1 VLASLSEQVARDG
14 EGARKLVEI
23 VVEGAVSRVSARRI
37 AMSIANSPLVKTA
50 IAGEDANWGRVVMAV
65 GKAGEPA
72 DRDKLS
78 IWFGGIRVAHKGA
91 RDPGY
96 DEATV
101 SAAMKKPEIS
111 LKVALGLGKGRDR
124 VLTCDLTKEYVAING
139 DYRS

>member
-1 VLASLSEQVARDG
+1 
-14 EGARKLVEI
+14 
-23 VVEGAVSRVSARRI
+23 
-37 AMSIANSPLVKTA
+37 
-50 IAGEDANWGRVVMAV
+50 VMAV

-72 DRDKLS
+72 NRDKLS
-78 IWFGGIRVAHKGA
+78 IWFGGIRVAHKGE

-96 DEATV
+96 DEAKV

-111 LKVALGLGKGRDR
+111 LKVAIGLGKGRDR

>member
-1 VLASLSEQVARDG
+1 
-14 EGARKLVEI
+14 
-23 VVEGAVSRVSARRI
+23 
-37 AMSIANSPLVKTA
+37 MSIANSPLVKTA

-78 IWFGGIRVAHKGA
+78 IWFGGIRVAHRGA
-91 RDPGY
+91 RDPSY

>member
-1 VLASLSEQVARDG
+1 MSKR
-14 EGARKLVEI
+14 
-23 VVEGAVSRVSARRI
+23 SARRI

-72 DRDKLS
+72 DRDRLS
-78 IWFGGIRVAHKGA
+78 IWFGNIRVAHKGQ

-96 DEATV
+96 DEAAV
-101 SAAMKKPEIS
+101 SALMKKPEIT
-111 LKVALGLGKGRDR
+111 LRVALGLGPRTR
-124 VLTCDLTKEYVAING
+124 PRADLRPTKDYVAING